1 MIKKEIPDLGLYNK
15 NTKELI
21 PIFFTEIKAD
31 IYGKYSKVKLTHKY
45 YNPYDQYLDTCYKFP
60 KGLCQVFDKIKEI
73 IDGKKIIGLVGEI
86 KEVRKIFKSQY
97 DEGSTV
103 IKTEEVVKESLNI
116 TSDIMITNIRNIP
129 PKKELTITFSF
140 IQK

>member
-1 MIKKEIPDLGLYNK
+1 M
-15 NTKELI
+15 
-21 PIFFTEIKAD
+21 
-31 IYGKYSKVKLTHKY
+31 
-45 YNPYDQYLDTCYKFP
+45 
-60 KGLCQVFDKIKEI
+60 
-73 IDGKKIIGLVGEI
+73 VGEI